1 MSEVAAGNVEYTVEV
16 VLHSERVPLFQY
28 ILNRHH
34 VDPFVGKCWFGAE
47 VDERMMEEM
56 GPQANDSHA
65 VMENEIEMLE
75 KEIIK
80 SDICFLEAAP
90 FQIFR
95 FFCLVRKENPVIE
108 YVRKRLFLL
117 ALPLL

>member
-47 VDERMMEEM
+47 VDERIMEEM

-65 VMENEIEMLE
+65 VVENEIEMLE

-90 FQIFR
+90 FQI
-95 FFCLVRKENPVIE
+95 
-108 YVRKRLFLL
+108 
-117 ALPLL
+117 LPSFSVW